1 MALPALASPE
11 FMTEIPSTKQQIK
24 FRPFLVREEKILY
37 MALEGQDAKEIQ
49 NAIMTILSN
58 CILDAVDVSKLT
70 TFDIEYL
77 FLQLRGKSVGEKVEL
92 MLSHSDEDNEC
103 KHRTKLEVDLDSIKI
118 EGEISDGKLML
129 DDNIG
134 VKVRYPYI
142 EDTGK
147 LANSQSQSD
156 AFNAIALFIE
166 YVYDKENVYN
176 DFTKEEMI
184 EWLEQLNQNQFKMIA
199 DHFQNMPKLAH
210 TVECT
215 CPECKQKDS
224 IKLEGLQSFFT

>member
-37 MALEGQDAKEIQ
+37 MALEGQDTKEIE
-49 NAIMTILSN
+49 NAIVTILSN
-58 CILDAVDVSKLT
+58 CILDTVDINKLT
-70 TFDIEYL
+70 LFDIEYL

-92 MLSHSDEDNEC
+92 MLSHSDENNEC
-103 KHRTKLEVDLDSIKI
+103 QHKTKLEVDLDSIKI
-118 EGEISDGKLML
+118 QGEVSDGKLML
-129 DDNIG
+129 DDKIG

-142 EDTGK
+142 NDASLVGK
-147 LANSQSQSD
+147 NESD
-156 AFNAIALFIE
+156 VFSTMSIFVE
-166 YVYDKENVYN
+166 YVFDKDNVYN
-176 DFTKEEMI
+176 DFSKEEMN
-184 EWLEQLNQNQFKMIA
+184 EWLESLSQTQFRKLIE
-199 DHFQNMPKLAH
+199 FFENVPKLAH
-210 TVECT
+210 DVEWT

>member
-37 MALEGQDAKEIQ
+37 MALEGQDTKEIE
-49 NAIMTILSN
+49 NAIVTILSN
-58 CILDAVDVSKLT
+58 CILDTVDIDKLT
-70 TFDIEYL
+70 LFDIEYL

-92 MLSHSDEDNEC
+92 MLSHSDENNEC
-103 KHRTKLEVDLDSIKI
+103 KHKTKLEVDLDSIKI
-118 EGEISDGKLML
+118 QGEVSDGKLML
-129 DDNIG
+129 DDKIG

-142 EDTGK
+142 NDASLVGK
-147 LANSQSQSD
+147 NESD
-156 AFNAIALFIE
+156 VFSTMSIFVE
-166 YVYDKENVYN
+166 YVFDKDNVYN
-176 DFTKEEMI
+176 DFSKEEMN
-184 EWLEQLNQNQFKMIA
+184 EWLESLSQTQFRKLIE
-199 DHFQNMPKLAH
+199 FFENVPKPAH
-210 TVECT
+210 DVEWT

>member
-37 MALEGQDAKEIQ
+37 MALEGQDTKEIE
-49 NAIMTILSN
+49 NAIVTILSN
-58 CILDAVDVSKLT
+58 CILDTVDIDKLT
-70 TFDIEYL
+70 LFDIEYL

-92 MLSHSDEDNEC
+92 MLSHSDENNEC
-103 KHRTKLEVDLDSIKI
+103 QHKTKLEVDLDSIKI
-118 EGEISDGKLML
+118 QGEVSDGKLML
-129 DDNIG
+129 DDKIG

-142 EDTGK
+142 NDASLVGK
-147 LANSQSQSD
+147 NESD
-156 AFNAIALFIE
+156 VFSTLSIFVE
-166 YVYDKENVYN
+166 YVFDKDNVYN
-176 DFTKEEMI
+176 DFSKEEMN
-184 EWLEQLNQNQFKMIA
+184 EWLESLSQTQFRKLIE
-199 DHFQNMPKLAH
+199 FFENVPKLAH
-210 TVECT
+210 DVEWT

>member
-37 MALEGQDAKEIQ
+37 MALEGQDTKEIE
-49 NAIMTILSN
+49 NAIVTILSN
-58 CILDAVDVSKLT
+58 CILDTVDIDKLT
-70 TFDIEYL
+70 LFDIEYL

-92 MLSHSDEDNEC
+92 MLSHSDENNEC
-103 KHRTKLEVDLDSIKI
+103 KHKTKLEVDLDSIKI
-118 EGEISDGKLML
+118 QGEVSDGKLML
-129 DDNIG
+129 DDKIG

-142 EDTGK
+142 NDASLVGK
-147 LANSQSQSD
+147 NESD
-156 AFNAIALFIE
+156 VFSTMSIFVE
-166 YVYDKENVYN
+166 YVFDKDNVYN
-176 DFTKEEMI
+176 DFSKEEMN
-184 EWLEQLNQNQFKMIA
+184 EWLESLSQTQFRKLIE
-199 DHFQNMPKLAH
+199 FFENVPKLAH
-210 TVECT
+210 DVEWT

>member
-58 CILDAVDVSKLT
+58 CILDTVDVSKLT

-92 MLSHSDEDNEC
+92 MLSHSDENNEC
-103 KHRTKLEVDLDSIKI
+103 KHRTKIEVCLLYTSP
-118 EGEISDGKLML
+118 SP
-129 DDNIG
+129 
-134 VKVRYPYI
+134 R
-142 EDTGK
+142 
-147 LANSQSQSD
+147 D
-156 AFNAIALFIE
+156 ATLSR
-166 YVYDKENVYN
+166 
-176 DFTKEEMI
+176 
-184 EWLEQLNQNQFKMIA
+184 
-199 DHFQNMPKLAH
+199 MPSSA
-210 TVECT
+210 
-215 CPECKQKDS
+215 
-224 IKLEGLQSFFT
+224 

>member
-37 MALEGQDAKEIQ
+37 MALEGQDTKEIE
-49 NAIMTILSN
+49 NAIVTILSN
-58 CILDAVDVSKLT
+58 CILDTVDINKLT
-70 TFDIEYL
+70 LFDIEYL

-92 MLSHSDEDNEC
+92 MLSHSDENNEC
-103 KHRTKLEVDLDSIKI
+103 QHKTKLEVDLDSIKI
-118 EGEISDGKLML
+118 QGEVSDGKLML
-129 DDNIG
+129 DDKIG

-142 EDTGK
+142 NDSSLVGK
-147 LANSQSQSD
+147 NESD
-156 AFNAIALFIE
+156 VFSTLSIFVE
-166 YVYDKENVYN
+166 YVFDKDNVYN
-176 DFTKEEMI
+176 DFTKEEI
-184 EWLEQLNQNQFKMIA
+184 NDWLESLNQNQFRKLIE
-199 DHFQNMPKLAH
+199 FFENVPKLAH
-210 TVECT
+210 DVEWT

>member
-37 MALEGQDAKEIQ
+37 MALEGQDTKEIE
-49 NAIMTILSN
+49 NAIVTILSN
-58 CILDAVDVSKLT
+58 CILDTVDIDKLT
-70 TFDIEYL
+70 LFDIEYL

-92 MLSHSDEDNEC
+92 MLSHSDENNEC

-118 EGEISDGKLML
+118 QGEVSDGKLML
-129 DDNIG
+129 DDKIG

-142 EDTGK
+142 NDASLVGK
-147 LANSQSQSD
+147 NESD
-156 AFNAIALFIE
+156 VFSTMSIFVE
-166 YVYDKENVYN
+166 YVFDKDNVYN
-176 DFTKEEMI
+176 DFSKEEMN
-184 EWLEQLNQNQFKMIA
+184 EWLESLSQTQFRKLIE
-199 DHFQNMPKLAH
+199 FFENVPKLAH
-210 TVECT
+210 DVEWT

>member
-37 MALEGQDAKEIQ
+37 MALEGQDTKEIE
-49 NAIMTILSN
+49 NAIVTILSN
-58 CILDAVDVSKLT
+58 CILDTVDIDKLT
-70 TFDIEYL
+70 LFDIEYL

-92 MLSHSDEDNEC
+92 MLSHSDENNEC
-103 KHRTKLEVDLDSIKI
+103 KHKTKLEVDLDSIKI
-118 EGEISDGKLML
+118 QGEVSDGKLML
-129 DDNIG
+129 DDKIG

-142 EDTGK
+142 NDASLVGK
-147 LANSQSQSD
+147 NESD
-156 AFNAIALFIE
+156 VFSTMSIFVE
-166 YVYDKENVYN
+166 YVFDKDNVYN
-176 DFTKEEMI
+176 DFSKEEMN
-184 EWLEQLNQNQFKMIA
+184 EWLESLSQTQFRKLIE
-199 DHFQNMPKLAH
+199 FFENVPKLAH
-210 TVECT
+210 TVEWT

>member
-37 MALEGQDAKEIQ
+37 MALEGQDAKEIE
-49 NAIMTILSN
+49 NAIVTILSN
-58 CILDAVDVSKLT
+58 CILDTIDINKLT
-70 TFDIEYL
+70 LFDIEYL

-92 MLSHSDEDNEC
+92 MLSHSDENNEC
-103 KHRTKLEVDLDSIKI
+103 QHKTKLEVDLDSIKI
-118 EGEISDGKLML
+118 QGEVSDGKLML
-129 DDNIG
+129 DDKIG

-142 EDTGK
+142 NDASLVGK
-147 LANSQSQSD
+147 NESD
-156 AFNAIALFIE
+156 VFGTLSIFVE
-166 YVYDKENVYN
+166 YVFDKDNVYN
-176 DFTKEEMI
+176 DFTKEEI
-184 EWLEQLNQNQFKMIA
+184 NDWLESLNQNQFRKLIE
-199 DHFQNMPKLAH
+199 FFENVPKLAH
-210 TVECT
+210 DVEWT

>member
-37 MALEGQDAKEIQ
+37 MALEGQDTKEIE
-49 NAIMTILSN
+49 NAIVTILSN
-58 CILDAVDVSKLT
+58 CILDTVDIDKLT
-70 TFDIEYL
+70 LFDIEYL

-92 MLSHSDEDNEC
+92 MLSHSDENNEC
-103 KHRTKLEVDLDSIKI
+103 QHKTKLEVDLDSIKI
-118 EGEISDGKLML
+118 QGEVSDGKLML
-129 DDNIG
+129 DDKIG

-142 EDTGK
+142 NDASLVGK
-147 LANSQSQSD
+147 NESD
-156 AFNAIALFIE
+156 VFSTMSIFVE
-166 YVYDKENVYN
+166 YVFDKDNVYN
-176 DFTKEEMI
+176 DFSKEEMN
-184 EWLEQLNQNQFKMIA
+184 EWLESLSQTQFRKLIE
-199 DHFQNMPKLAH
+199 FFENVPKLAH
-210 TVECT
+210 DVEWT

>member
-37 MALEGQDAKEIQ
+37 MALEGQDTKEIE
-49 NAIMTILSN
+49 NAIVTILSN
-58 CILDAVDVSKLT
+58 CILDTVDINKLT
-70 TFDIEYL
+70 LFDIEYL

-92 MLSHSDEDNEC
+92 MLSHSDENNEC
-103 KHRTKLEVDLDSIKI
+103 QHKTKLEVDLDSIKI
-118 EGEISDGKLML
+118 QGEVSDGKLML
-129 DDNIG
+129 DDKIG

-142 EDTGK
+142 NDASLVGK
-147 LANSQSQSD
+147 NESD
-156 AFNAIALFIE
+156 VFSTLSIFVE
-166 YVYDKENVYN
+166 YVFDKDNVYN
-176 DFTKEEMI
+176 DFSKEEMN
-184 EWLEQLNQNQFKMIA
+184 EWLESLSQTQFRKLIE
-199 DHFQNMPKLAH
+199 FFENVPKLAH
-210 TVECT
+210 DVEWT